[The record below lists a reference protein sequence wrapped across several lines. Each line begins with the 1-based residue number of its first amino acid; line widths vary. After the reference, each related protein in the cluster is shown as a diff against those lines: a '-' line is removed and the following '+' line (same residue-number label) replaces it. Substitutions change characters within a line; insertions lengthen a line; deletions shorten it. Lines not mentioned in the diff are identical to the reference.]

1 MTERTGGSGR
11 GPAPPQIRLESAH
24 AHRWLRRGPLAVA
37 GAYALISWAYIAGS
51 DHLLGRLFPDPA
63 VLVRISLYK
72 GFAFVALTAL
82 LLYLVLW
89 RGAAII
95 NQAFAKVHQ
104 QQIELQQAQVLLRQ
118 ANENLEAT
126 VAGRTRDLADAL
138 EQARRADQ
146 LKSAFLATMSHE
158 LRTPLN
164 SILGFSG
171 ILMQGL
177 AGPLNPEQERQLGMV
192 SNSARHLLELIT
204 DVLDLSK
211 IEAGQ
216 LTLASEAFNLGD
228 SLRRTLETVRPQALA
243 KNLALEA
250 DFQPDPGRIVS
261 DRRRVEQI
269 LLNLLSNAVKFT
281 EQGTV
286 RLEVRRVGDRVH
298 FEVRDTGQGIRE
310 EDLDNLFKPFFQVDS
325 GLNKQH
331 EGTGLGLSICRR
343 LVGLLGGEIQAEST
357 WGQGSAFRFCLPTG
371 DGEER

>member
-1 MTERTGGSGR
+1 MTEQDTPAEGGPRTPGARDAMLAG
-11 GPAPPQIRLESAH
+11 
-24 AHRWLRRGPLAVA
+24 WLRRGPWVISILYAVV
-37 GAYALISWAYIAGS
+37 SWAYIAGS
-51 DHLLGRLFPDPA
+51 DHLLGALFPDPEI
-63 VLVRISLYK
+63 LIRISVFK
-72 GFAFVALTAL
+72 GFAFVGLTAL
-82 LLYLVLW
+82 MLFFVLW

-95 NQAFAKVHQ
+95 DQAFAEVHQ
-104 QQIELQQAQVLLRQ
+104 QRLRLHQAQDQLRQ
-118 ANENLEAT
+118 ANERLEVT
-126 VAGRTRDLADAL
+126 VAERTRDLAEAL
-138 EQARRADQ
+138 ERAEQSDR

-171 ILMQGL
+171 ILTQGL
-177 AGPLNPEQERQLGMV
+177 AGPLNPEQSRQMGMV
-192 SNSARHLLELIT
+192 FKSAQHLLELIT

-216 LTLASEAFNLGD
+216 LTLASEAFNLED
-228 SLRRTLETVRPQALA
+228 SLRKTLETVHPQALA
-243 KNLALEA
+243 KNLALEG
-250 DFQPDPGRIVS
+250 DFGPGLGRIVS

-281 EQGTV
+281 EEGKV
-286 RLEVRRVGDRVH
+286 RLEARRVGERVR

-310 EDLDNLFKPFFQVDS
+310 EDLENLFKPFFQVDS

-357 WGQGSAFRFCLPTG
+357 WGQGSVFRFWLPAG
-371 DGEER
+371 HGEEA

>member
-1 MTERTGGSGR
+1 MTEQAGESGR
-11 GPAPPQIRLESAH
+11 GPAQPQIRLESAH

-51 DHLLGRLFPDPA
+51 DHLLGRLFPDPE

-72 GFAFVALTAL
+72 GFAFVGLTAG

-95 NQAFAKVHQ
+95 NQAFATVHQ
-104 QQIELQQAQVLLRQ
+104 QQIELEQAQVQLLE

-126 VAGRTRDLADAL
+126 VAERTRDLAEAL
-138 EQARRADQ
+138 EQAQRADK

-171 ILMQGL
+171 ILVQGM
-177 AGPLNPEQERQLGMV
+177 AGPLNPEQARQLGMV
-192 SNSARHLLELIT
+192 SDSARHLLELIT

-228 SLRRTLETVRPQALA
+228 SLHKALETVRPQALA
-243 KNLALEA
+243 KNLLLEG
-250 DFQPDPGRIVS
+250 DFGPGPGCIVS

-310 EDLDNLFKPFFQVDS
+310 EDLGNLFKPFFQVDS

-343 LVGLLGGEIQAEST
+343 LVSLLGGEIQAQST
-357 WGQGSAFRFCLPTG
+357 WGQGSVFRFWLPTG
-371 DGEER
+371 HGEVA